1 MLHYLQRYRVKR
13 EGGPLARIDARL
25 LHPIV
30 ASERDFP
37 TVLVTL
43 PAGATIEY
51 ELSTGTFGA
60 IIPSEMVETRWG
72 GRVYV
77 AHLQDLLNAL
87 SVEDAAQHV
96 AEHLFDEPDK

>member
-1 MLHYLQRYRVKR
+1 MKR
-13 EGGPLARIDARL
+13 EDAPLARVDATL
-25 LHPIV
+25 LNPIV

-37 TVLVTL
+37 MVLVTL

-60 IIPSEMVETRWG
+60 TTPSEMVQTRWG
-72 GRVYV
+72 GRVYL

-87 SVEDAAQHV
+87 SVEDAARSTW
-96 AEHLFDEPDK
+96 LNIF